1 MRNMLRFLK
10 GYEKESILAP
20 LFKMLEACFELL
32 VPLVVANIIDVGI
45 KNGDLAYIGKQ
56 CGLMVLL
63 AVVGMASSLTAQYFA
78 AKAAL
83 GYGTALRGALFR
95 HIDTLSYTEL
105 DGIGTPT
112 LVTRITSDVN
122 QLQNG
127 VNMTLR
133 LLLRCPFIVIGAL
146 ILAFVISPT
155 MGFWF
160 VLVTLAISLV
170 VWLIMRVT
178 VPQYRAAQNTLDKVT
193 LLTRENYVG
202 ARVVRAFARQDDEIA
217 DFTAV
222 NDKLKTFQLTAG
234 RISALMTPL
243 TYLIVNL
250 GVIAILMRG
259 GLQVNS
265 GALTQGEIIALIN
278 YMNQILINLL
288 RIADLVVSVTRA
300 LASGIRVSEIL
311 NTKST
316 MTDPAAAALAPAAGA
331 PAVAFDHVG
340 FTYHGAG
347 APSLTDISFAAQ
359 NGQTI
364 GVIGGTGSG
373 KSTLINLIPRFYD
386 CTSGSVDLFGHA
398 VQQYGFAQLRQMI
411 GIVPQRAVLFTG
423 TIRDNMQWACP
434 DATDEQIWQA
444 LEIAQAADFVR
455 GKPKGLDEP
464 VETAG
469 RNFSG
474 GQRQRLTIA
483 RALVRD
489 PKILILD
496 DSASALDYAT
506 DARLRKA
513 IRAHDA
519 NVTVFLVSQRAASSM
534 PIRSLCWMTARSSG
548 RAHMPSCSNRARSIR
563 KFTIPSSRRRRRTHE
578 KEKYHAQAAALSE
591 KILAA
596 ADPVSAV
603 CRADRGHDAVS
614 ADPHRAGRR
623 PHRRAGAGG
632 VFHHRPSA
640 AQNGHPHR
648 RNGAVAVDHE
658 RLQQPHHLPHRA

>member
-63 AVVGMASSLTAQYFA
+63 AVVGMASSLTAQYFS

-112 LVTRITSDVN
+112 LVTRMTSDVN

-222 NDKLKTFQLTAG
+222 NDKLKAFQLTAG

-316 MTDPAAAALAPAAGA
+316 MTDPSAAALAPAAGA

-386 CTSGSVDLFGHA
+386 CTSGSVELFGHA

-483 RALVRD
+483 RALV
-489 PKILILD
+489 PHPQVLILD
-496 DSASALDYAT
+496 DSSSALDFAT
-506 DARLRKA
+506 DAALRKA
-513 IRAHDA
+513 LKEQTHGM
-519 NVTVFLVSQRAASSM
+519 TVFIVSQRA
-534 PIRSLCWMTARSSG
+534 
-548 RAHMPSCSNRARSIR
+548 
-563 KFTIPSSRRRRRTHE
+563 
-578 KEKYHAQAAALSE
+578 
-591 KILAA
+591 
-596 ADPVSAV
+596 SAV
-603 CRADRGHDAVS
+603 QRADRILVLDDGNLVGSGTHANLLKTCDVYREICLS
-614 ADPHRAGRR
+614 QLSREE
-623 PHRRAGAGG
+623 
-632 VFHHRPSA
+632 V
-640 AQNGHPHR
+640 
-648 RNGAVAVDHE
+648 E
-658 RLQQPHHLPHRA
+658 KTL

>member
-1 MRNMLRFLK
+1 MRNMLRVLK

-112 LVTRITSDVN
+112 LVTRMTSDVN

-386 CTSGSVDLFGHA
+386 CTNRSLDLFGHA

-423 TIRDNMQWACP
+423 TIRDNMQWAAP
-434 DATDEQIWQA
+434 NATDAEIWEA

-455 GKPKGLDEP
+455 SKPGMLDAP

-474 GQRQRLTIA
+474 GQRQRLGLA
-483 RALVRD
+483 RALLHNSPVYLFD
-489 PKILILD
+489 EATSNIDAESED
-496 DSASALDYAT
+496 DIMS
-506 DARLRKA
+506 A
-513 IRAHDA
+513 IRAMRGKRTVILISHRLA
-519 NVTVFLVSQRAASSM
+519 NVMDCDTIYTFAAGHVVEQGSHAQLLAAGGEYSRLYNAQRA
-534 PIRSLCWMTARSSG
+534 LEQYG
-548 RAHMPSCSNRARSIR
+548 Q
-563 KFTIPSSRRRRRTHE
+563 KGE
-578 KEKYHAQAAALSE
+578 
-591 KILAA
+591 
-596 ADPVSAV
+596 
-603 CRADRGHDAVS
+603 
-614 ADPHRAGRR
+614 
-623 PHRRAGAGG
+623 
-632 VFHHRPSA
+632 
-640 AQNGHPHR
+640 
-648 RNGAVAVDHE
+648 
-658 RLQQPHHLPHRA
+658 